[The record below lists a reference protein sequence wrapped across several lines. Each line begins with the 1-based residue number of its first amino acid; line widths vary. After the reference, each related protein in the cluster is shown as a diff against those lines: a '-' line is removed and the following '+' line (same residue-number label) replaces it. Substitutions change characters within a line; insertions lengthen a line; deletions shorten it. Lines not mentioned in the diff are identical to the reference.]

1 MRDPK
6 FLFQLE
12 SSYFNS
18 EKIYLT
24 LKIVISIIKIGI
36 WISKWLYFN
45 SKKIFDLQNWYF
57 SFLKNYLNLENVPWF
72 RKLLFEFW
80 IFLLDYENCYF
91 NIYIFECDIDI
102 WVLKILI
109 WI

>member
-36 WISKWLYFN
+36 
-45 SKKIFDLQNWYF
+45 
-57 SFLKNYLNLENVPWF
+57 
-72 RKLLFEFW
+72 
-80 IFLLDYENCYF
+80 
-91 NIYIFECDIDI
+91 
-102 WVLKILI
+102 
-109 WI
+109 

>member
-36 WISKWLYFN
+36 RISKWLYFN

-57 SFLKNYLNLENVPWF
+57 SFLKNYLNLENVP
-72 RKLLFEFW
+72 
-80 IFLLDYENCYF
+80 
-91 NIYIFECDIDI
+91 
-102 WVLKILI
+102 
-109 WI
+109 